1 MQNLKLLMEQNKESS
16 QALGTFLNISQP
28 TISRYLSGKTEPPI
42 EVLIKIADHYGVTVD
57 YLIGHPTKSGLPLT
71 MYTSNQQQLIAM
83 IKDLNDI
90 QCFKLFGFIEGM
102 LGKEYIPPKQE
113 NFF

>member
-1 MQNLKLLMEQNKESS
+1 MLQLKNLMKTKNLTQQDLAEELNVTRGSIYKYLQGKAEPNIDNLK
-16 QALGTFLNISQP
+16 
-28 TISRYLSGKTEPPI
+28 
-42 EVLIKIADHYGVTVD
+42 KIADLYDVTVD

-71 MYTSNQQQLIAM
+71 MYTSNQQQIIAM
-83 IKDLNDI
+83 LKELDDA
-90 QCFKLFGFIEGM
+90 QCLKLIGYIEGM